1 MHAAHPAVLCLFVYK
16 KKGCQDACVYEYTH
30 KREKEAIEK
39 FINIYTERMM
49 MKNAVYLHTDWWCCE
64 GALLNQP

>member
-1 MHAAHPAVLCLFVYK
+1 MRVRLYI
-16 KKGCQDACVYEYTH
+16 
-30 KREKEAIEK
+30 REREAIEK

-49 MKNAVYLHTDWWCCE
+49 MKNAVYIYLHTDWWYCE